1 MQFRMSSEKGLL
13 LALALWT
20 FCPIGGPGGL
30 NGREPAGASCQ
41 TARFYPIIQVPVK
54 EKNNSNKKRMKRT
67 ARSGFFGSIARRIEG
82 FLPFKARN
90 GFNRALYQYL
100 ARRVG
105 EHEDLLFWNFGFA
118 GPGSNGEKLPLADSD
133 EKHRYCIQLYDHVA
147 SAVDLRGQ
155 DVLEVGCGC
164 GGGSSFIMKRHL
176 PRSFTALD
184 QAKEAI
190 EFCNRRYSIPGLSFS
205 CGKAESLPFEK
216 DAFDV
221 VINVE
226 SSHGYGSLDHFL
238 KEVQRVLRL
247 NGYFLFTDFRHKD
260 QIDELR
266 GHLESSGFQFLKE
279 EIITPHVLQAMELDH
294 ERKMSLL
301 NRKAPRLLFNSLKYW
316 WGTKD
321 SKRYELF
328 SSGEEIYF
336 SYVLQKRNHSGGL
349 SS

>member
-1 MQFRMSSEKGLL
+1 MK
-13 LALALWT
+13 
-20 FCPIGGPGGL
+20 
-30 NGREPAGASCQ
+30 
-41 TARFYPIIQVPVK
+41 
-54 EKNNSNKKRMKRT
+54 KKR
-67 ARSGFFGSIARRIEG
+67 RSGFFGSIARRIEG
-82 FLPFKARN
+82 FLPFRARN

-105 EHEDLLFWNFGFA
+105 ENEDLLFWNFGFA
-118 GPGSNGEKLPLADSD
+118 DPDSNRKELFLNDSD

-147 SAVDLRGQ
+147 SAVDLKGQ

-176 PRSFTALD
+176 PRSYSAVD

-190 EFCNRRYSIPGLSFS
+190 EFCNRRYSIPRLSFS
-205 CGKAESLPFEK
+205 SGKAESLPFEK
-216 DAFDV
+216 ETFDV

-226 SSHGYGSLDHFL
+226 SSHCYGSLDSFL

-247 NGYFLFTDFRHKD
+247 DGYFLFADFRHKD
-260 QIDELR
+260 QMDELR
-266 GHLESSGFQFLKE
+266 GRLESSGFQFLKE
-279 EIITPHVLQAMELDH
+279 EIITSHVLQAMELDH
-294 ERKMSLL
+294 ERKMRLL

-336 SYVLQKRNHSGGL
+336 SYVLQKRNHTGL
-349 SS
+349 PSS

>member
-1 MQFRMSSEKGLL
+1 
-13 LALALWT
+13 
-20 FCPIGGPGGL
+20 
-30 NGREPAGASCQ
+30 
-41 TARFYPIIQVPVK
+41 
-54 EKNNSNKKRMKRT
+54 MKRK
-67 ARSGFFGSIARRIEG
+67 ARSGFFGSIARRIAG

-90 GFNRALYQYL
+90 GLNRALYQYL

-118 GPGSNGEKLPLADSD
+118 DPDSNGKELLLTDSD
-133 EKHRYCIQLYDHVA
+133 EKHRFCIQLYDHVA

-184 QAKEAI
+184 QAENAI
-190 EFCNRRYSIPGLSFS
+190 EFCHRHYSIPGLSFS
-205 CGKAESLPFEK
+205 CGKAESLPFDK

-226 SSHGYGSLDHFL
+226 SSHGYGSLDYFL

-247 NGYFLFTDFRHKD
+247 NGHFLFADFRHKD
-260 QIDELR
+260 QMDELR
-266 GHLESSGFQFLKE
+266 GHLERSGFQFLKE

-301 NRKAPRLLFNSLKYW
+301 NRKAPKLLFNSLKYW

-336 SYVLQKRNHSGGL
+336 SYVLQKRNHTGV
-349 SS
+349 SSS

>member
-1 MQFRMSSEKGLL
+1 
-13 LALALWT
+13 
-20 FCPIGGPGGL
+20 
-30 NGREPAGASCQ
+30 
-41 TARFYPIIQVPVK
+41 
-54 EKNNSNKKRMKRT
+54 
-67 ARSGFFGSIARRIEG
+67 
-82 FLPFKARN
+82 
-90 GFNRALYQYL
+90 L
-100 ARRVG
+100 ARRAG

-118 GPGSNGEKLPLADSD
+118 GPDSNGDKLFLNDSE

-147 SAVDLRGQ
+147 SAVDLKGQ

-164 GGGSSFIMKRHL
+164 GGGSSFIMRRHL
-176 PRSFTALD
+176 PRSFAAVD
-184 QAKEAI
+184 QAEDAI

-226 SSHGYGSLDHFL
+226 SSHCYGSLDSFL

-247 NGYFLFTDFRHKD
+247 NGYFLFADFRHRD
-260 QIDELR
+260 QMDPLR
-266 GHLESSGFQFLKE
+266 GHLERSGFQFLKG
-279 EIITPHVLQAMELDH
+279 EIITPQVLQAMELDH

-301 NRKAPRLLFNSLKYW
+301 NRKAPKLLFNSLKYW
-316 WGTKD
+316 WGTRD

-336 SYVLQKRNHSGGL
+336 SYVLQKTNHTGL
-349 SS
+349 PSS

>member
-1 MQFRMSSEKGLL
+1 MKGK
-13 LALALWT
+13 
-20 FCPIGGPGGL
+20 
-30 NGREPAGASCQ
+30 
-41 TARFYPIIQVPVK
+41 AR
-54 EKNNSNKKRMKRT
+54 T
-67 ARSGFFGSIARRIEG
+67 GFFGSIARRIEG

-90 GFNRALYQYL
+90 GLNRGLYQYL
-100 ARRVG
+100 ARRAG

-118 GPGSNGEKLPLADSD
+118 DPDSNRKKLVLDDSD

-147 SAVDLRGQ
+147 SAVDLKGQ

-164 GGGSSFIMKRHL
+164 GGGSSFLMKRHL
-176 PRSFTALD
+176 PRSFTAVD
-184 QAKEAI
+184 QSQNAI
-190 EFCNRRYSIPGLSFS
+190 ELCSRRYSIPGLSFS

-226 SSHGYGSLDHFL
+226 SSHCYGSLDHFF
-238 KEVQRVLRL
+238 KEVQRVLRP
-247 NGYFLFTDFRHKD
+247 NGYFLFADFRHKD
-260 QIDELR
+260 QMDQLR
-266 GHLESSGFQFLKE
+266 GHLVSSGFQFLQE

-301 NRKAPRLLFNSLKYW
+301 NRKAPKLLFNSLKYW

-321 SKRYELF
+321 SKRYDLF

-336 SYVLQKRNHSGGL
+336 SYVLQKSNHTGL
-349 SS
+349 P

>member
-1 MQFRMSSEKGLL
+1 MK
-13 LALALWT
+13 
-20 FCPIGGPGGL
+20 
-30 NGREPAGASCQ
+30 
-41 TARFYPIIQVPVK
+41 
-54 EKNNSNKKRMKRT
+54 KKR
-67 ARSGFFGSIARRIEG
+67 RSGFFGSIARRIEG
-82 FLPFKARN
+82 FLPFRARN

-105 EHEDLLFWNFGFA
+105 ENEDLLFWNFGFA
-118 GPGSNGEKLPLADSD
+118 DPDSNRKELFLNDSD

-147 SAVDLRGQ
+147 SAVDLKGQ

-176 PRSFTALD
+176 PRSYSAVD
-184 QAKEAI
+184 QAEEAI
-190 EFCNRRYSIPGLSFS
+190 EFCNRRYSIPRLSFS
-205 CGKAESLPFEK
+205 SGKAESLPFEK
-216 DAFDV
+216 ETFDV

-226 SSHGYGSLDHFL
+226 SSHCYGSLDSFL

-247 NGYFLFTDFRHKD
+247 DGYFLFADFRHKD
-260 QIDELR
+260 QMDELR
-266 GHLESSGFQFLKE
+266 GRLESSGFQFLKE
-279 EIITPHVLQAMELDH
+279 EIITSHVLQAMELDH
-294 ERKMSLL
+294 ERKMRLL

-336 SYVLQKRNHSGGL
+336 SYVLQKRNHTGL
-349 SS
+349 ASS